1 MVTQQEIVEN
11 LKTTREKCGKI
22 GHFPA
27 CCHTR
32 QSQGGATVGGKA
44 HRVRGGM
51 DRNSGRGRGKQN
63 VRSIEKRDTAVEES
77 NTFYVFS
84 VNPSAY
90 VMPINIEEKSVSMIV
105 DSGSSCNILPEAT
118 FRKMPG
124 LKLRSCNSRVYA
136 YASRSP
142 LEVMGSCEVRM
153 SVQGGGE
160 VDAAQLLVVKGDHAA
175 LLGRKTAEELGV
187 LRVGLAADVYF
198 TGGLTKNKL
207 REIYPQAFTGL
218 GKLKNYQL

>member
-1 MVTQQEIVEN
+1 MVSTLQTEHLKENVGDAIALATQQEIVEN

-27 CCHTR
+27 CWHTR

-44 HRVRGGM
+44 HRGRGGM

-77 NTFYVFS
+77 DTFYVFS

-90 VMPINIEEKSVSMIV
+90 VMPINIEEKSVSMIIY
-105 DSGSSCNILPEAT
+105 SGSRCNILPEAT

-136 YASRSP
+136 YTSRSP
-142 LEVMGSCEVRM
+142 LEVMGSCEVSIRRWRSRCCTFVGGQRRPCC
-153 SVQGGGE
+153 SVRKKDSRRARSAQSRAGSRRVFYRRVNQG
-160 VDAAQLLVVKGDHAA
+160 
-175 LLGRKTAEELGV
+175 
-187 LRVGLAADVYF
+187 
-198 TGGLTKNKL
+198 
-207 REIYPQAFTGL
+207 
-218 GKLKNYQL
+218 